1 MKKWKEILPTLACG
15 GTGRKCLRLRAGFG
29 TLSLMWA
36 FFLPQCFN
44 DVVSGLARSCVVISF
59 FFSASAPVTG
69 SFVSEFKYAGEI
81 YCRVWE
87 RGTRKVHPDQQKS
100 LSLVRMRQDFLLTAL
115 QGAVSKLVAEPLG
128 FKIISCA
135 TGNICRHSFLESFS
149 LKVCW
154 VQPTQKRCQVM
165 MTSVY
170 FSKIL
175 IYARQR
181 RPL

>member
-1 MKKWKEILPTLACG
+1 MKRNSADAGLRWHWKKMLAPACG
-15 GTGRKCLRLRAGFG
+15 VRYAVPDVSVFSTPMFQRCSFRARPFLRCDF
-29 TLSLMWA
+29 
-36 FFLPQCFN
+36 
-44 DVVSGLARSCVVISF
+44 F